1 MLQQPLGPLLQDPGV
16 AAGASGPKTSGGGSW
31 LKSQGI
37 LGTLGVSSLWSWVPG
52 GRGGEGKEEAS
63 CPRPWSPLFVM
74 HFLLPRIPFVLRVQ
88 VRPHT
93 LEREGRG
100 FRVGGHLLS
109 LWL

>member
-1 MLQQPLGPLLQDPGV
+1 MAQIPGDPGYSRGFLAV
-16 AAGASGPKTSGGGSW
+16 VLGSG
-31 LKSQGI
+31 
-37 LGTLGVSSLWSWVPG
+37 
-52 GRGGEGKEEAS
+52 RAGGEGKEEAS

-88 VRPHT
+88 IRPHT